1 MNKRIQMMKQAYDTP
16 QVEVIKMQTENQFL
30 AGSKMDGGH
39 NSGNIGGNMGDA
51 KQNYFEEEDEPVQEY
66 NP

>member
-1 MNKRIQMMKQAYDTP
+1 
-16 QVEVIKMQTENQFL
+16 MQTENQFL

-39 NSGNIGGNMGDA
+39 NSGNIGGNLGDA
-51 KQNYFEEEDEPVQEY
+51 KQNYFEEEEEPAQEY